1 MRLVS
6 SAREATSGRGMAAG
20 AAVAASGAGEGAG
33 LAGADFCSPRPAR
46 ALVAGLPAFC
56 AAVERLRQDPTSSR
70 RMAAPR
76 RAAELRAGLGHDES
90 WIMLPPIIAHG
101 RDFQPNRSRFS
112 PVTAEWVS
120 AVLTAECALNPPS
133 ARQAWPPSRKARAD
147 CRCVAHIRCAAATSL
162 SLPLGARRGR

>member
-1 MRLVS
+1 MRLRS

-20 AAVAASGAGEGAG
+20 AAVVASGAGEGAG

-56 AAVERLRQDPTSSR
+56 AAAERLWQNTSSR
-70 RMAAPR
+70 KTPTPR

-101 RDFQPNRSRFS
+101 RD
-112 PVTAEWVS
+112 S
-120 AVLTAECALNPPS
+120 A
-133 ARQAWPPSRKARAD
+133 
-147 CRCVAHIRCAAATSL
+147 
-162 SLPLGARRGR
+162 